1 MLFYIQRV
9 WLGGGTIK
17 MKACFCC
24 FSSLHNK
31 QERDRI
37 GKIYNKRR
45 RSGQKLLRKKSRFI
59 ATVLPIDTEEE
70 WHYNILKDKKMK
82 YWDARHNCF
91 AFVIGSNNEIQ
102 RFSDDGEPQ
111 GTAGKPILE
120 TLLNEN
126 LHNTLIVVTRYFGG
140 TLLGTGGLVRAYG
153 QSSKEGIRNS
163 VIQKVCE
170 GISFKLTVDYN
181 SIGKIKYIMGQ
192 MGITDAQ
199 EEYGQNVVLSI
210 LMKKDKYNEFNTK
223 VTDATGG
230 KAVFEDEE
238 DREYREE
245 VKE

>member
-1 MLFYIQRV
+1 
-9 WLGGGTIK
+9 

-45 RSGQKLLRKKSRFI
+45 RSGRNCW
-59 ATVLPIDTEEE
+59 EEVQIYCHCFANRYRRRGITIY
-70 WHYNILKDKKMK
+70 WKDKKK

-210 LMKKDKYNEFNTK
+210 LMKKMNIMNLIRK
-223 VTDATGG
+223 
-230 KAVFEDEE
+230 
-238 DREYREE
+238 
-245 VKE
+245 

>member
-1 MLFYIQRV
+1 MEKFIIKE
-9 WLGGGTIK
+9 GGQGEIV
-17 MKACFCC
+17 
-24 FSSLHNK
+24 
-31 QERDRI
+31 E
-37 GKIYNKRR
+37 
-45 RSGQKLLRKKSRFI
+45 KKSRFI

-70 WHYNILKDKKMK
+70 ALQYIEKIKKK

-192 MGITDAQ
+192 MGIMDAQ

-210 LMKKDKYNEFNTK
+210 LMKKDEYNEFNTK

-245 VKE
+245 VKEK

>member
-1 MLFYIQRV
+1 MEKFIIKE
-9 WLGGGTIK
+9 GGQGEIV
-17 MKACFCC
+17 
-24 FSSLHNK
+24 
-31 QERDRI
+31 E
-37 GKIYNKRR
+37 
-45 RSGQKLLRKKSRFI
+45 KKSRFI

-70 WHYNILKDKKMK
+70 ALQYIEKIKKK

-163 VIQKVCE
+163 VIQKVC
-170 GISFKLTVDYN
+170 
-181 SIGKIKYIMGQ
+181 IGKIKYIMGQ

-210 LMKKDKYNEFNTK
+210 LMKKDEYNEFNTK

-245 VKE
+245 VKEK